1 MGVLMDTLIEKL
13 LGAAI
18 AGGPGAVIAIL
29 LVIILL
35 LWFERR
41 RLLEEIEKKDDKIDR
56 IIEDYTKGN
65 VTLSEALNSLK
76 FVLYEIKGRL

>member
-1 MGVLMDTLIEKL
+1 MDTLIEKL
-13 LGAAI
+13 IAAGI
-18 AGGPGAVIAIL
+18 SGGPGAVIAF
-29 LVIILL
+29 LVVLILL

-41 RLLEEIEKKDDKIDR
+41 RLLEEIEKKDDKIDK

-76 FVLYEIKGRL
+76 CVLYEIKGRL